1 MPQISADA
9 AKTASPSPCKLGE
22 MRTHRLACTARR
34 PALSLGAAAIV
45 AAGLL
50 PSSGNASTQEDAR
63 VQVLRGQHEAL
74 APQLASNPF
83 QRPLHLASSQSA
95 DDVKG
100 EVYAVVE
107 HPFALVNTSLRNA
120 EHWCD
125 ILMLHF
131 NIKACRA
138 SGGASSRRVEVS
150 AGRKQDD
157 LISRPYRMQFHY
169 QLVASSPNY
178 LHVRLSADS
187 GPLGTQHYRIEVEA
201 TPLDAQRSFLH
212 MTYSYGLGA
221 TARLA
226 MQGYLS
232 TLGRDKVGFSVVG
245 TQADGQP
252 IHVGGVRGVIE
263 RNTMRY
269 YLAIDAYLNSLSY
282 PAGER
287 LERRLQGWF
296 SSCELY
302 RRQLHEMERDEY
314 LMMKRQQLQSQ

>member
-1 MPQISADA
+1 MLSHSLANA
-9 AKTASPSPCKLGE
+9 HYGRRLRLGNLIL
-22 MRTHRLACTARR
+22 LAT
-34 PALSLGAAAIV
+34 AIV
-45 AAGLL
+45 A
-50 PSSGNASTQEDAR
+50 SVSTGNATAR
-63 VQVLRGQHEAL
+63 DGARGQALRGQHEAL

-83 QRPLHLASSQSA
+83 QRPLHLASTQSA

-107 HPFALVNTSLRNA
+107 HPFALVSASLRDA

-169 QLVASSPNY
+169 QLRASTPDY
-178 LHVRLSADS
+178 LQVRLNADS
-187 GPLGTQHYRIEVEA
+187 GPLGTHDYRIEVEA
-201 TPLDAQRSFLH
+201 TPLDTQRSFLH
-212 MTYSYGLGA
+212 MTYAYGLGT

-232 TLGRDKVGFSVVG
+232 TLGRDKVGFSVIG
-245 TQADGQP
+245 TQDDGVP
-252 IHVGGVRGVIE
+252 LHVGGVRGVIE

-282 PAGER
+282 PADEQV
-287 LERRLQGWF
+287 ERRLNAWF
-296 SSCELY
+296 TDTERY
-302 RRQLHEMERDEY
+302 RRQLHEMERDDY
-314 LMMKRQQLQSQ
+314 LAMKRQQLQSH